1 MTTFADIVAAAG
13 NLSAD
18 EQESLIAILQ
28 RRLTDENR
36 KQLRGEVDAARA
48 EHASGAT
55 RTASS
60 AELMDEIR
68 RDP

>member
-1 MTTFADIVAAAG
+1 MTTFADIIAAAG

-18 EQESLIAILQ
+18 EQQSLIAILQ
-28 RRLTDENR
+28 RRLIDESR
-36 KQLRGEVDAARA
+36 KRLRNEVDAARA
-48 EHASGAT
+48 EHASGAS
-55 RTASS
+55 RAASA